1 MATRNFR
8 QILTSR
14 QQGNNGKVTTL
25 KDGPTT
31 RGLSGL
37 SIRPTI
43 GNGRGRAPL
52 AEISTNQQNTNSQSQ
67 APSTFNV
74 KAGVSGKRLVCPR

>member
-1 MATRNFR
+1 MATRNLR
-8 QILTSR
+8 QILSSR
-14 QQGNNGKVTTL
+14 QQGNNSKVTNI
-25 KDGPTT
+25 KDGSTT

-67 APSTFNV
+67 APSAFNV
-74 KAGVSGKRLVCPR
+74 KSGVSEQSLRCPK